1 MTEASLDITHGYL
14 ASILG
19 QITVLKLLIFKYE
32 NEMSGL
38 GLTQE
43 KADVIEAIDAFNE
56 KWARK

>member
-56 KWARK
+56 K